1 MKRTVKKTIITI
13 LLALVALKGLGQ
25 TNEPFFRTDSAVIIG
40 KIVGLEAEA
49 MPKQVYV
56 EWNNALT
63 NIPKDNMVDIA
74 ADGSFTCRMQLHHP
88 VLNTLN
94 FSENERV
101 QYYLVPG
108 ETLQMELTQ
117 DADGRWTCGYNAG
130 SSARRVERL
139 LKENLDFTD
148 EYRMMLADESD
159 LKRHTAICDSLIRA
173 TLNKVNALAGA
184 KQFTSYERQLAQ
196 TMATSMICAG
206 FFFWHGSLMREDLM
220 RALSDS
226 TFKAELCAPEYYA
239 PLKYLPLN
247 DPILFVSYCYSR
259 LVGSLSKTPVCAL
272 ASSFLY
278 YAQEQQLLRQAMN
291 RMMGDEDNLL
301 TQMAMM
307 QDLPRGLTTAKEAY
321 EHRLQALAETTL
333 TAEDRAAWEKT
344 YVPLDTVRHR
354 ALDGFTQPELR
365 KEAER
370 LFAVTFDDSFTYPI
384 PEGDGKALFERIIKP
399 YRGKF
404 VLIDFW
410 AMWCG
415 PCKQAIEKSRDLR
428 CSLKDN
434 PDLQLIFIAQ
444 EDNPQTNE
452 TYKQFVSENLLDA
465 DCYPVSRKELDQLSE
480 LLQFGG
486 IPHYVT
492 ISPDGQLLRKSLNY
506 FTNNYDLFLQRFED
520 MKVSLSKINETKQ

>member
-1 MKRTVKKTIITI
+1 MNKKTIITA
-13 LLALVALKGLGQ
+13 LFALVAMAGLGQ
-25 TNEPFFRTDSAVIIG
+25 TNETFFRTDSAVIIG

-49 MPKQVYV
+49 MPKQVSV

-63 NIPKDNMVDIA
+63 IIPKDNMVDIA
-74 ADGSFTCRMQLHHP
+74 ADGSFTCRMQLQHP
-88 VLNTLN
+88 VLNTLY

-117 DADGRWTCGYNAG
+117 DADGHWNCNYDAE
-130 SSARRVERL
+130 SSAKQVERL
-139 LKENLDFTD
+139 LKANLDFTN
-148 EYRMMLADESD
+148 EYRMMLADEND
-159 LKRHTAICDSLIRA
+159 LKRHTALCDSLIHS
-173 TLNKVNALAGA
+173 TLDKVNALADA

-196 TMATSMICAG
+196 TMATSTICAG
-206 FFFWHGSLMREDLM
+206 FFFRHGELMRGDLM
-220 RALSDS
+220 RALNDS
-226 TFKAELCAPEYYA
+226 TFNAELCAPENYA

-247 DPILFVSYCYSR
+247 DPILFVPYSYSQ

-307 QDLPRGLTTAKEAY
+307 QDLPRGLTSAKEAY
-321 EHRLQALAETTL
+321 EHRLQAMADTTL
-333 TAEDRAAWEKT
+333 TAEDRAAWERA

-354 ALDGFTQPELR
+354 AIDGLTQPELR
-365 KEAER
+365 KEAGR
-370 LFAVTFDDSFTYPI
+370 LFAVTFDESYTYPI
-384 PEGDGKALFERIIKP
+384 PKGDGKALFERIIKP
-399 YRGKF
+399 YRGKI

-428 CSLKDN
+428 LRLKDN

-444 EDNPQTNE
+444 EDKPETNE
-452 TYKQFVSENLLDA
+452 TYKQYVSENLLGA

-492 ISPDGQLLRKSLNY
+492 ISPDGQILRKSLNY
-506 FTNNYDLFLQRFED
+506 FTNNYDLFLQRLDEI
-520 MKVSLSKINETKQ
+520 KQELSINNETKQ

>member
-1 MKRTVKKTIITI
+1 MNKKTIITA
-13 LLALVALKGLGQ
+13 LLALVALAGQ
-25 TNEPFFRTDSAVIIG
+25 GQEPFFCTDSAVIIG
-40 KIVGLEAEA
+40 KIVGLEAET

-56 EWNNALT
+56 EWNNAMT

-74 ADGSFTCRMQLHHP
+74 ADGSFTCRIQLQHP

-94 FSENERV
+94 FSENVQV
-101 QYYLVPG
+101 QYYLMPG
-108 ETLQMELTQ
+108 ETLHMELKQ
-117 DADGRWTCGYNAG
+117 DADGQWTCGYDPE
-130 SSARRVERL
+130 SSAKRVERL
-139 LKENLDFTD
+139 LKENLDFTN
-148 EYRMMLADESD
+148 EYRMMLADMSD
-159 LKRHTAICDSLIRA
+159 LKRHTAICDSLIHT
-173 TLNKVNALAGA
+173 TLDRVNALADA
-184 KQFTSYERQLAQ
+184 KQFTSYERQLAR

-206 FFFWHGSLMREDLM
+206 FFFRHGSLMREDLM
-220 RALSDS
+220 CALSDS
-226 TFKAELCAPEYYA
+226 IFKAELCAPEYYA

-247 DPILFVSYCYSR
+247 APILFVPYCYSR

-291 RMMGDEDNLL
+291 SMTGDEDNLL

-307 QDLPRGLTTAKEAY
+307 QDLPRGLTAAKEAY
-321 EHRLQALAETTL
+321 GHRLQALADTTL
-333 TAEDRAAWEKT
+333 TAENRAGWEFA
-344 YVPLDTVRHR
+344 YVPLDTVRHH

-365 KEAER
+365 KEAEH
-370 LFAVTFDDSFTYPI
+370 LFAATFDESYTYPI

-428 CSLKDN
+428 RSLKDN
-434 PDLQLIFIAQ
+434 PDLQLIFVAQ
-444 EDNPQTNE
+444 EDTPQTNE
-452 TYKQFVSENLLDA
+452 TYKQYVAENLLGA
-465 DCYPVSRKELDQLSE
+465 DCYPVTRKELDQLME

-492 ISPDGQLLRKSLNY
+492 ISPDGQLLRNSLNY
-506 FTNNYDLFLQRFED
+506 FTNNYDLFLKRLDE
-520 MKVSLSKINETKQ
+520 MKLRLSKKNENKQ

>member
-1 MKRTVKKTIITI
+1 MNKKTIITA
-13 LLALVALKGLGQ
+13 LLALVAMAGQ
-25 TNEPFFRTDSAVIIG
+25 GQEPFFCTDSAVIIG

-74 ADGSFTCRMQLHHP
+74 ANGTFTCRMQLQHP
-88 VLNTLN
+88 ILNTLT
-94 FSENERV
+94 FSENVQV
-101 QYYLVPG
+101 QYYLMPG
-108 ETLQMELTQ
+108 ETLQMELKQ
-117 DADGRWTCGYNAG
+117 DADGHWTCGYNAE
-130 SSARRVERL
+130 SSARQVERL
-139 LKENLDFTD
+139 LKENLDFTN
-148 EYRMMLADESD
+148 EYRMMLADKSD
-159 LKRHTAICDSLIRA
+159 LKRHTAICDSLIHA
-173 TLNKVNALAGA
+173 TLDRVNALADA
-184 KQFTSYERQLAQ
+184 KQFTAYERQLAQ

-206 FFFWHGSLMREDLM
+206 FFFRHGSLMRENLM

-226 TFKAELCAPEYYA
+226 TFKAELSAPEYYA

-247 DPILFVSYCYSR
+247 KPILFVPYCYSQ
-259 LVGSLSKTPVCAL
+259 LAGSLSKTPVCAL

-301 TQMAMM
+301 TQMTMM

-321 EHRLQALAETTL
+321 EHRLQALADTTL
-333 TAEDRAAWEKT
+333 TAEDRAAWEKA
-344 YVPLDTVRHR
+344 YVLLDTVRYR

-365 KEAER
+365 REAER
-370 LFAVTFDDSFTYPI
+370 LFAVTFDESYTYPI
-384 PEGDGKALFERIIKP
+384 PEGDGKALLERIIQP

-415 PCKQAIEKSRDLR
+415 PCKQAIEESRDLR
-428 CSLKDN
+428 RQLQDN
-434 PDLQLIFIAQ
+434 PDLRLIFIAQ
-444 EDNPQTNE
+444 EDAPE
-452 TYKQFVSENLLDA
+452 TSEAYKQYVRENLLGA
-465 DCYPVSRKELDQLSE
+465 DCYPVSRKELDQLME
-480 LLQFGG
+480 LLRFGG

-492 ISPDGQLLRKSLNY
+492 ISPDGQIMRNSLNY
-506 FTNNYDLFLQRFED
+506 FSNNYDLFLKRLGD
-520 MKVSLSKINETKQ
+520 MKARMSELNEKSK

>member
-1 MKRTVKKTIITI
+1 MNKKTIITA
-13 LLALVALKGLGQ
+13 LLALVALAGQ
-25 TNEPFFRTDSAVIIG
+25 GQEPFFCTDSAVIIG
-40 KIVGLEAEA
+40 KIVGLEAET

-56 EWNNALT
+56 EWNNAMT
-63 NIPKDNMVDIA
+63 NIPKDYMVNIA
-74 ADGSFTCRMQLHHP
+74 ADGSFTCRMQLQHP
-88 VLNTLN
+88 VLNTLK
-94 FSENERV
+94 FSENVQV
-101 QYYLVPG
+101 QYYLMPG
-108 ETLQMELTQ
+108 ETLHMELKQ
-117 DADGRWTCGYNAG
+117 DADEHWTCGYNAG
-130 SSARRVERL
+130 SSAKQVERL
-139 LKENLDFTD
+139 LKENLDFTN
-148 EYRMMLADESD
+148 EYRMMLADMSD
-159 LKRHTAICDSLIRA
+159 LRRHTAICDSLIRT
-173 TLNKVNALAGA
+173 TLDRVNALADA
-184 KQFTSYERQLAQ
+184 KQFTSYERQLAR

-206 FFFWHGSLMREDLM
+206 FFFRHGSLMREDLM

-226 TFKAELCAPEYYA
+226 IFKAELCAPEYYA

-247 DPILFVSYCYSR
+247 APILFVPYCYSR

-291 RMMGDEDNLL
+291 RMTGDEDNLL

-307 QDLPRGLTTAKEAY
+307 QDLPRGLTAAKEAY
-321 EHRLQALAETTL
+321 GHRLQALADTTL
-333 TAEDRAAWEKT
+333 TAEDRAGWEFA
-344 YVPLDTVRHR
+344 YVPLDTVRHH

-365 KEAER
+365 KEAEH
-370 LFAVTFDDSFTYPI
+370 LFAATFDESYTYPI

-428 CSLKDN
+428 RSLKDN
-434 PDLQLIFIAQ
+434 PDLQLIFVAQ
-444 EDNPQTNE
+444 EDTPQTNE
-452 TYKQFVSENLLDA
+452 TYKQYVAENLLGA
-465 DCYPVSRKELDQLSE
+465 DCYPVTRKELDQLME

-492 ISPDGQLLRKSLNY
+492 ISPDGQLLRNSLNY
-506 FTNNYDLFLQRFED
+506 FTNNCDLFLQRLDE
-520 MKVSLSKINETKQ
+520 MKLRLSKKNENKQ

>member
-1 MKRTVKKTIITI
+1 MNKKTIFTA
-13 LLALVALKGLGQ
+13 LLAIVTMTGQAQ
-25 TNEPFFRTDSAVIIG
+25 TNESFFCTDSAVIIG
-40 KIVGLEAEA
+40 RIVGLEAEA
-49 MPKQVYV
+49 MPKQISV
-56 EWNNALT
+56 EWNNAMT
-63 NIPKDNMVDIA
+63 NIPKNNIVDIA
-74 ADGSFTCRMQLHHP
+74 ADGTFTCRMQLQHP
-88 VLNTLN
+88 ILNTLQ
-94 FSENERV
+94 FSENVQV

-108 ETLQMELTQ
+108 ETLHMELTQ
-117 DADGRWTCGYNAG
+117 DANGHWNSDYSVG
-130 SSARRVERL
+130 SSATRIERL
-139 LKENLDFTD
+139 LKENLDFTN
-148 EYRMMLADESD
+148 EYRMMLADKSD
-159 LKRHTAICDSLIRA
+159 LKRHTAICDSLIHA
-173 TLNKVNALAGA
+173 TLDRVNALADA
-184 KQFTSYERQLAQ
+184 KQFTAYERQLAQ
-196 TMATSMICAG
+196 TMATSTICAG
-206 FFFWHGSLMREDLM
+206 FFFRHGELMRGDLM
-220 RALSDS
+220 RALNDS
-226 TFKAELCAPEYYA
+226 TFNAELCAPENYA

-247 DPILFVSYCYSR
+247 DPILFVPYSYSQ

-307 QDLPRGLTTAKEAY
+307 QDLPRGLTSAKEAY
-321 EHRLQALAETTL
+321 EHRLQALADTTL
-333 TAEDRAAWEKT
+333 TAEDRAAWERA

-354 ALDGFTQPELR
+354 AIDGLTQPELR

-370 LFAVTFDDSFTYPI
+370 LFAVTFDESYSYPI
-384 PEGDGKALFERIIKP
+384 PEGDGKVLFERIIKP

-428 CSLKDN
+428 RSLKDN
-434 PDLQLIFIAQ
+434 PDLQLIFVAQ

-452 TYKQFVSENLLDA
+452 TYKQYVAENLLGA

-492 ISPDGQLLRKSLNY
+492 ISPDGQLLRNSLNY
-506 FTNNYDLFLQRFED
+506 FTNNYDLFLQRLEE
-520 MKVSLSKINETKQ
+520 MKLRLSKKNENMQ

>member
-1 MKRTVKKTIITI
+1 MKKKTIVTA
-13 LLALVALKGLGQ
+13 LLALIAMMSLAQ
-25 TNEPFFRTDSAVIIG
+25 TNETFFRTDSAVIIG
-40 KIVGLEAEA
+40 KIIGIEAEA
-49 MPKQVYV
+49 MPKQVFV
-56 EWNNALT
+56 EWNNAMT

-74 ADGSFTCRMQLHHP
+74 ADGSFTYRMQLQHP
-88 VLNTLN
+88 VLNTLK
-94 FSENERV
+94 FSENGQV

-108 ETLQMELTQ
+108 ETLHMELIR
-117 DADGRWTCGYNAG
+117 DADGHWTCGYNAE
-130 SSARRVERL
+130 SSARQVERL
-139 LKENLDFTD
+139 LKENLDFTN
-148 EYRMMLADESD
+148 EYRMMLADMSD
-159 LKRHTAICDSLIRA
+159 LRRHTAICDSLIRT
-173 TLNKVNALAGA
+173 TLDRVNALADA
-184 KQFTSYERQLAQ
+184 KQFTAYERQLAQ

-206 FFFWHGSLMREDLM
+206 FFFRHGSLMREDLM

-247 DPILFVSYCYSR
+247 APILFIPYCYSR
-259 LVGSLSKTPVCAL
+259 LAGSLSKTPVCAL

-278 YAQEQQLLRQAMN
+278 YAEEQQLLRQAMN
-291 RMMGDEDNLL
+291 RMTGDEDNLL

-307 QDLPRGLTTAKEAY
+307 QDLPRGLTAAKEAY
-321 EHRLQALAETTL
+321 EHRLQALADTTL
-333 TAEDRAAWEKT
+333 TAEDRAAWEKA

-365 KEAER
+365 REAER
-370 LFAVTFDDSFTYPI
+370 LFAVTFDESYTYPI
-384 PEGDGKALFERIIKP
+384 PEGDGKALLERIIKP

-434 PDLQLIFIAQ
+434 PDLRLIFIAQ

-452 TYKQFVSENLLDA
+452 TYKQYVAENLLGA
-465 DCYPVSRKELDQLSE
+465 DCYPVTHKELEQLME

-492 ISPDGQLLRKSLNY
+492 ISPDGQLLRNSLNY
-506 FTNNYDLFLQRFED
+506 FTNNCDLFLQRLDE
-520 MKVSLSKINETKQ
+520 MKLRLSKKNENKQ